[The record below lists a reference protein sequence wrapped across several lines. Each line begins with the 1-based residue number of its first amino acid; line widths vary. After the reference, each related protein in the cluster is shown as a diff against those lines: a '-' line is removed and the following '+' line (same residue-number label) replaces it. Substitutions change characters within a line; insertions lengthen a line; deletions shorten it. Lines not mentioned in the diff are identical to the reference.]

1 MFTGQPCVRTDH
13 DCIRDTKNCT
23 RYLQQRGF
31 FLGASQ
37 EEQDFPIAYSIVLY
51 KDTHLLERL
60 LRAIYRPH
68 NAYCLHVDKKT
79 PPATVQ
85 AVKNIASCLQN
96 VFLASDRLDVQWG
109 TFSVLEAE
117 LVCMKD
123 LWRDKRWRYF
133 INLTG
138 QEFPLKTNLQLVR
151 ILQAFNGSNNVD
163 CTTNTRYSYRWYNNF
178 GAPHNITPL
187 KGNVHAVLSRGFVDF
202 VLHEPVARDLLDWVK
217 FTDFPDETFFST
229 LNHNPHLGVPGS
241 YVGPPDTDASSKP
254 YLARFKNWGDNWYDG
269 QGRTNFNW
277 PCFGKRVRN
286 ICIFGVGDLPMLTS
300 RKELFANKF
309 HSDFEPVALECLEEW
324 LFNMTLEEYAG
335 TVDFDVSF
343 YENLDIVKHRV
354 LPRLHD
360 SRHLREKH
368 GEELAIPV
376 VYEDQ
381 ERNDFNSLFSWL
393 SDETSYMSKY
403 RNVYPMAT
411 NIEFFKQCVPDGT
424 CDVIYSSNATHLLK
438 NPEITAP
445 FEEVTSPVRD
455 AGLSLVYH
463 DQQYI
468 PDLFKAAFDTKSK
481 QGVVEDTAA
490 FADSMVTIG
499 RVTFAGLIHDNLSD
513 MRSDEE
519 KTAIVEKYFDTV
531 KYELP
536 DQVWVVS
543 DESSGSL
550 THGAEVMKTSSE
562 ARKVFS
568 VDAGVDVQTKKFG
581 FSASISYSKAQST
594 LLKNERKVEFVSHA
608 VSSWRV
614 DLQHKDMLS
623 LGESAQRVMNG
634 LPAQYTANPKAYEEF
649 VRQFG
654 THYVASGKSGGVMM
668 MMLET
673 RNDYFEY
680 YGGVVRELESKGLS
694 AWQPTIMTRPWLF
707 PISLRRISSLVRD
720 ATKRASLDQAI
731 SDHVMRVYLTVEL
744 RRVLQTLPSEMR
756 WRGEVT
762 SLNNKI
768 NSMSALYP
776 LNEGHVESL
785 GNEVMRTY
793 TKLFL
798 EYDNARTPLTRANKI
813 MGPVN
818 FECPA
823 GKSIT
828 EVQSWH
834 SDWHDDR
841 TWAFRCSYLPNLY
854 TLGNCYWTGDLYNLK
869 RGDQDWTFSCR
880 GNSVIKG
887 WKSQHHDWWDT
898 RLHQLKCCQVL
909 DAPRSFQCSMTGWK
923 NPIMGDMK
931 VVATASQKVIRGLK
945 GHHSDWHE

>member
-1 MFTGQPCVRTDH
+1 MFTGQPCGVYISTAKFVESLTLPKINGEMKAGFRRLFRQKRGCLASMSITLFTFYVMVFVCLRHVVNPPTVVYVLEPGFPIRRRTSTDFMSGSGKKSFLNSTSLRGHRIPQRWPRALNWRRTETYNRRIRAISKTLPRCDGLISGNPNEQTFAENFMAHFSQIVRTDH

-360 SRHLREKH
+360 SRNSR
-368 GEELAIPV
+368 
-376 VYEDQ
+376 Q
-381 ERNDFNSLFSWL
+381 ER
-393 SDETSYMSKY
+393 
-403 RNVYPMAT
+403 
-411 NIEFFKQCVPDGT
+411 
-424 CDVIYSSNATHLLK
+424 
-438 NPEITAP
+438 
-445 FEEVTSPVRD
+445 
-455 AGLSLVYH
+455 
-463 DQQYI
+463 
-468 PDLFKAAFDTKSK
+468 
-481 QGVVEDTAA
+481 
-490 FADSMVTIG
+490 
-499 RVTFAGLIHDNLSD
+499 
-513 MRSDEE
+513 
-519 KTAIVEKYFDTV
+519 
-531 KYELP
+531 
-536 DQVWVVS
+536 
-543 DESSGSL
+543 
-550 THGAEVMKTSSE
+550 
-562 ARKVFS
+562 
-568 VDAGVDVQTKKFG
+568 
-581 FSASISYSKAQST
+581 T
-594 LLKNERKVEFVSHA
+594 LHPG
-608 VSSWRV
+608 VSS
-614 DLQHKDMLS
+614 
-623 LGESAQRVMNG
+623 
-634 LPAQYTANPKAYEEF
+634 
-649 VRQFG
+649 
-654 THYVASGKSGGVMM
+654 
-668 MMLET
+668 
-673 RNDYFEY
+673 
-680 YGGVVRELESKGLS
+680 
-694 AWQPTIMTRPWLF
+694 
-707 PISLRRISSLVRD
+707 RR
-720 ATKRASLDQAI
+720 
-731 SDHVMRVYLTVEL
+731 
-744 RRVLQTLPSEMR
+744 
-756 WRGEVT
+756 
-762 SLNNKI
+762 
-768 NSMSALYP
+768 
-776 LNEGHVESL
+776 
-785 GNEVMRTY
+785 
-793 TKLFL
+793 
-798 EYDNARTPLTRANKI
+798 
-813 MGPVN
+813 
-818 FECPA
+818 
-823 GKSIT
+823 
-828 EVQSWH
+828 
-834 SDWHDDR
+834 
-841 TWAFRCSYLPNLY
+841 
-854 TLGNCYWTGDLYNLK
+854 
-869 RGDQDWTFSCR
+869 
-880 GNSVIKG
+880 
-887 WKSQHHDWWDT
+887 
-898 RLHQLKCCQVL
+898 
-909 DAPRSFQCSMTGWK
+909 
-923 NPIMGDMK
+923 
-931 VVATASQKVIRGLK
+931 
-945 GHHSDWHE
+945 